1 MSEVSE
7 KKPEE
12 TKPTESTVEGG
23 EKKISKQELKRLKKA
38 AEQEEKK
45 KKNEEERLRKEAE
58 KKKAHELKLQEAAK
72 KSFKEDE
79 TLPKAERLTVDELG
93 KKVGSRVKV
102 FGWVHRLRVQ
112 KTAIFVVL
120 RDGTGFLQCVL
131 SGILCETLDALNLT
145 LESSIFI
152 CGTLKK
158 DEKQIG
164 GVELQA
170 DYWELIGTAPELP
183 FNSEALPDVLLDNRH
198 LVVRGEKTSSILK
211 LQGIML
217 KAFRDHF
224 WDRKYSEVTPPTLVQ
239 TQCEGGST
247 LFDLKYFD
255 EKAYLTQSSQLYL
268 ETVIA
273 SLGKVYCIAK
283 SYRAEKSKTR
293 RHLTEYTHLE
303 AELPF
308 IDFEDLLESLE
319 DLICDISQR
328 VMDMA
333 KDEVLKLNP
342 DFKVPSRPFK
352 RMKYSDCIKFC
363 KEEHIYKEKKTFE
376 LEDVIAVDTKG
387 FVLEV
392 KDKVT
397 TVKEVNIIKVIG
409 ESKFK
414 KMKQPELVEACK
426 KKEIY
431 KELINFEYGD
441 DIPDAP
447 EREMVAKFGEPTF
460 MTHFPVVMKSFYMKR
475 DPTDTT
481 LTESVDVL
489 IPGVGEIVGGSMRI
503 HDFEELMEGYKRE
516 EISPDPYYWFTD
528 QRKYGTNPH
537 GGYGLGV
544 SRFMMWMFNIDHIRE
559 TELYPRYMGRCK
571 P

>member
-1 MSEVSE
+1 MSETEQTTEVVI
-7 KKPEE
+7 EE
-12 TKPTESTVEGG
+12 G
-23 EKKISKQELKRLKKA
+23 EKKISKQELKRLKKQQ
-38 AEQEEKK
+38 EQEEKNK
-45 KKNEEERLRKEAE
+45 LKEEERLKKEEE
-58 KKKAHELKLQEAAK
+58 KKKAHELKLEEASK
-72 KSFKEDE
+72 KSFKEDDS
-79 TLPKAERLTVDELG
+79 LPKSTKILIADAP
-93 KKVGSRVKV
+93 KNISQRVKI
-102 FGWVHRLRVQ
+102 FGWCHRVRVQ

-131 SGILCETLDALNLT
+131 GGILSETLQALNLKE
-145 LESSIFI
+145 ESSIFV

-158 DEKQIG
+158 DEKQTG

-170 DYWELIGTAPELP
+170 DYWELIGTAPDMP
-183 FNSEALPDVLLDNRH
+183 FNKDASPDVLLDNRH
-198 LVVRGEKTSSILK
+198 LVIRGDNSSRILR
-211 LQGIML
+211 LQGVLL

-255 EKAYLTQSSQLYL
+255 EKSYLTQSSQLYL
-268 ETVIA
+268 ETVIP
-273 SLGKVYCIAK
+273 SLGNVYCIAK

-308 IDFEDLLESLE
+308 IEFEDLLNVLE
-319 DLICDISQR
+319 DLIVDTSNRI
-328 VMDMA
+328 MELA
-333 KDEVLKLNP
+333 GDEVLKMNP
-342 DFKVPSRPFK
+342 DFKVPSKPFK

-363 KEEHIYKEKKTFE
+363 KKNNIYK
-376 LEDVIAVDTKG
+376 
-387 FVLEV
+387 
-392 KDKVT
+392 DKEN
-397 TVKEVNIIKVIG
+397 K
-409 ESKFK
+409 
-414 KMKQPELVEACK
+414 
-426 KKEIY
+426 
-431 KELINFEYGD
+431 INFEFGD

-447 EREMVAKFGEPTF
+447 EREMIALIGEPTF

-475 DPTDTT
+475 DPKDST

-503 HDFEELMEGYKRE
+503 HDYDELMEGYKRE
-516 EISPDPYYWFTD
+516 GISSEPYYWFTD
-528 QRKYGTNPH
+528 QRKYGTSPH